1 LSNRFHIQCNQSYS
15 LIGIIFILFFFSE
28 TLSAQNPASFQITTE
43 DGLPSNEVYSI
54 LIDEEGFLWAGTDA
68 GICKYDGVNFIS
80 YSSPAQRTKSLS
92 GLCASPDGRIY
103 CYSFNGQ
110 IFYAENDSLYEL
122 KNWKK
127 KTTNLTYD
135 ASGLLWIATWDGLYS
150 YDQGS
155 DKFAGPFFP
164 ENSKDP
170 IACGISAKKD
180 TIFSLFE
187 SGLSGISKGEFY
199 HYPLDQ
205 PLDKLSGLYV
215 VEQSSDLPWIISVQD
230 EQVYRPMV
238 THYEIVKS
246 PELTS
251 ALKNKKVNNIRNFDD
266 QRIWICTYDG
276 LVIYDFVNDRAEI
289 LFEGFVLSDVLFDHE
304 GNCWLSSLH
313 QGLIRVPQLNTP
325 VWNFSLNREQNDTP
339 IKLIKNKQVLYF
351 ISTLGNFGTFDLQKS
366 ELNLFSTSLNADIQS
381 VYFDSIDQVLYLYT
395 NNHLHVFSNNK
406 LEQLELV
413 FPPVKDLIRVP
424 QGFVLATSAGT
435 YFYKDLLNEQ
445 QVQVL
450 DNFWSRDLA
459 FENKSKTLFSATNQG
474 LLTFQFDSGQWV
486 KTNHFLDS
494 IQIISIAK
502 SSDNFPVYAL
512 TFEGIIYQI
521 DSAFSL
527 NAVTQVPKRVIPN
540 DLLVSGGMLCVG
552 TNSGLF
558 KYELITG
565 KWTSLSRYSGLASD
579 DVRAIVEDGEQLWL
593 ATGKGLQAIPRDLS
607 EKRKTGKIYL
617 KTLYRDEDKIDPTN
631 DLILNYDQSL
641 SFILE
646 AAHYTSNEKF
656 RYAYRL
662 PMMDSSWNIVPATS
676 KKISIPSIP
685 PGEFTV
691 EIKFTDYLGN
701 DSENIILLRGI
712 VIPPFWQRWWFYML
726 IGLIGVLLAFLLS
739 RYRIAKLKSKQIA
752 ELHKMRLEN
761 ELRLSQ
767 QIALKAQ
774 MNPHFIF
781 NVLNSIKGYIY
792 ENDKKKAAAYL
803 SDFSDLVRRILTM
816 SAQPNVRLSEEL
828 ETLAAYIRL
837 EQMMLDGE
845 FIYEEKVSDE
855 VDSAGIRIPVL
866 LIQPFVENA
875 FQHGLRHKSGEK
887 KLSLHVYYEATQS
900 ILVIEIIDNGIGRKK
915 SSELNSITRQ
925 NHKSFAVESSSKRIE
940 LINREKSGLVG
951 VEIQDLVDET
961 ANGIGTRVIIKIHVD
976 D

>member
-1 LSNRFHIQCNQSYS
+1 
-15 LIGIIFILFFFSE
+15 LFFAKN
-28 TLSAQNPASFQITTE
+28 LSAQNPASFYITTE

-54 LIDEEGFLWAGTDA
+54 LIDKEGFLWAGTDA

-92 GLCASPDGRIY
+92 GLCASADGRIY

-122 KNWKK
+122 KNWNK
-127 KTTNLTYD
+127 KTTNLTCD
-135 ASGLLWIATWDGLYS
+135 ASGLLWMATWEGLYS
-150 YDQGS
+150 YDSKS
-155 DKFAGPFFP
+155 DVFGGPYFP
-164 ENSKDP
+164 PSSSDP
-170 IACGISAKKD
+170 LACGLAAKGD
-180 TIFSLFE
+180 TIFSFFA
-187 SGLSGISKGEFY
+187 SGVEAVSKGEY
-199 HYPLDQ
+199 YQYPAY
-205 PLDKLSGLYV
+205 PSFDKLSGLYV
-215 VEQSSDLPWIISVQD
+215 VENASDLPWIISVQD

-238 THYEIVKS
+238 THYELLKS
-246 PELTS
+246 PVLDA
-251 ALKNKKVNNIRNFDD
+251 ALKQKKVNNIRRFDN
-266 QRIWICTYDG
+266 QKIWICTYDG
-276 LVIYDFVNDRAEI
+276 LVVYDFLNDRAEI
-289 LFEGFVLSDVLFDHE
+289 LFEGIVLSDVLFDKE

-325 VWNFSLNREQNDTP
+325 VWNFSTRRDQNDTP
-339 IKLIKNKQVLYF
+339 IKLIKDKQVLYF
-351 ISTLGNFGTFDLQKS
+351 ISTLGNFGTFDLQKN
-366 ELNLFSTSLNADIQS
+366 ELSLFSTSLNADIQS
-381 VYFDSIDQVLYLYT
+381 VYFDTTDQVLYLYT
-395 NNHLHVFSNNK
+395 NNHLHTFSNNK
-406 LEQLELV
+406 LQQLELI

-435 YFYKDLLNEQ
+435 YFYKNLLNEE
-445 QVQVL
+445 QVQLL
-450 DNFWSRDLA
+450 DNSWSRDLV
-459 FENKSKTLFSATNQG
+459 FENESKTLFLATNQG
-474 LLTFQFDSGQWV
+474 LLTFQFDTSQWV

-494 IQIISIAK
+494 IQIISLVK
-502 SSDNFPVYAL
+502 SSEKFPVYAL
-512 TFEGIIYQI
+512 TFEGKIYKI
-521 DSAFSL
+521 DSDFSL
-527 NAVTQVPKRVIPN
+527 SAITEVPKKVIPN
-540 DLLVSGGMLCVG
+540 DLVISDGVLYVG
-552 TNSGLF
+552 SNSGLF
-558 KYELITG
+558 KYDLISG

-579 DVRAIVEDGEQLWL
+579 DVRSILVEDDRLWL
-593 ATGKGLQAIPRDLS
+593 ATGKGLQAIPLDLS

-617 KTLYRDEDKIDPTN
+617 KTLYRDSEKLNPN
-631 DLILNYDQSL
+631 ADLILNYDQSL

-676 KKISIPSIP
+676 KEISIPSIP
-685 PGEFTV
+685 PGEFSV
-691 EIKFTDYLGN
+691 EIKFIDYLGN
-701 DSENIILLRGI
+701 DSENVIRLHGT

-726 IGLIGVLLAFLLS
+726 IGLIGVLIAYLLS
-739 RYRIAKLKSKQIA
+739 RYRITKLKAKQLA

-781 NVLNSIKGYIY
+781 NVLNSIKAYIY

-816 SAQPNVRLSEEL
+816 SAKTSIRLSEEL

-837 EQMMLDGE
+837 EQMMLDGD

-875 FQHGLRHKSGEK
+875 FQHGLRHKSGK
-887 KLSLHVYYEATQS
+887 KILTLKVYYESDQS
-900 ILVIEIIDNGIGRKK
+900 ILVIEICDNGIGRKK
-915 SSELNSITRQ
+915 AAELNSISRQ
-925 NHKSFAVESSSKRIE
+925 NHKSFAVESSSRRIE
-940 LINREKSGLVG
+940 LINQEKSGLVG
-951 VEIQDLVDET
+951 VETQDLTDS
-961 ANGIGTRVIIKIHVD
+961 NGNPTGTRVIIKIHVND
-976 D
+976 